1 MLLRKNGTLHLE
13 NLIPSFVHIFIDI
26 IREMY
31 GLREISREIE
41 LPDGTKEKQIMD
53 FDFSK
58 IDYDSFDIKVN
69 IGTAN
74 YWSQLMQVQTMD
86 AFFKN
91 GIIDD
96 ALIYLEHIPD
106 GYVAEKEEIMEEL
119 KRKREQE
126 DVLSTAVP
134 PVSTD
139 MEGGAQK

>member
-1 MLLRKNGTLHLE
+1 MNLE

-31 GLREISREIE
+31 GLREIYHEIK
-41 LPDGTKEKQIMD
+41 LSDGTKEKQKMD

-58 IDYDSFDIKVN
+58 IDYNSFDIKVN
-69 IGTAN
+69 IGTAS

-96 ALIYLEHIPD
+96 ALIYLEHVPD
-106 GYVAEKEEIMEEL
+106 GYVAEKDEIMEEL
-119 KRKREQE
+119 RRKREQE
-126 DVLSTAVP
+126 GVLSTAVP
-134 PVSTD
+134 PVSTN
-139 MEGGAQK
+139 MEGGAQR

>member
-1 MLLRKNGTLHLE
+1 
-13 NLIPSFVHIFIDI
+13 
-26 IREMY
+26 MY
-31 GLREISREIE
+31 GLREICREIE
-41 LPDGTKEKQIMD
+41 LPDGTKEKETMD

-69 IGTAN
+69 IGTAS
-74 YWSQLMQVQTMD
+74 YWNQLMQVQTMD

-126 DVLSTAVP
+126 GVLSTAVP
-134 PVSTD
+134 PMSTG